1 MISIVICCDTAR
13 AVLGLV
19 AQKLTADR
27 DAVKKTVHATL
38 GGAGFIWF
46 NGGMRMMSNRVPRR
60 ISTATG
66 RVLAVALAVAMFA
79 AACDRAGDPGAQQWL
94 HGVWEL
100 TFNPARDSEDDLVFT
115 ADGSVQVHTGD
126 NRVIT
131 GQYRV
136 NGDDLML
143 VLLVNDKPVEV
154 HFEIAP
160 DHSRLTYDNGAYY
173 TRRPSP

>member
-1 MISIVICCDTAR
+1 MRCPG
-13 AVLGLV
+13 GLV

-27 DAVKKTVHATL
+27 DAVKTAGDATL
-38 GGAGFIWF
+38 GGAAPIWF
-46 NGGMRMMSNRVPRR
+46 NGGMKIMPDRVLCRMGA
-60 ISTATG
+60 ATG
-66 RVLAVALAVAMFA
+66 RALAIALALVMLA

-115 ADGSVQVHTGD
+115 GDGSVQVHTED
-126 NRVIT
+126 NRVIN

-160 DHSRLTYDNGAYY
+160 DHSRLTYGNGAYY
-173 TRRPSP
+173 TRRASP